1 MYAYQ
6 EMGWGFKGSQN
17 ISVIS
22 WLPVS
27 LVEETRIPSENDRQ
41 QLYERVIVVK
51 CQVNNFATLSWMN
64 MDKLDHYESECGL
77 EFGGNKPFKI
87 WSGPK
92 LVNICYNT

>member
-1 MYAYQ
+1 
-6 EMGWGFKGSQN
+6 
-17 ISVIS
+17 
-22 WLPVS
+22 
-27 LVEETRIPSENDRQ
+27 
-41 QLYERVIVVK
+41 
-51 CQVNNFATLSWMN
+51 